1 MATFAFKAGGTAGT
15 IEAPD
20 RAAAIRE
27 LAKRGTAPTSLV
39 HVDASAKASA
49 AIEPKK
55 PYSAA
60 ARPTQKAVVTK
71 RRGSVMSRSET
82 AMFMRELAT
91 ALQAGL
97 PLVQSLRTLGRQGRS
112 GGRQEMLESLI
123 HAVEHGRSL
132 SDAMAAWGKPFGD
145 LTVNLTRAGEVSGR
159 LGDVMM
165 QTAELLDRD
174 MKLRR
179 SILGATLYPMILF
192 VLIVC
197 AIIVIV
203 TWIVPQILSGLGG
216 LTIELPWPTRVV
228 QGTAA
233 FFTNNWLAVL
243 ITTGAALLIGVKY
256 YASPEGRM
264 NVDRRLLKVPL
275 LGPMLREVAVA
286 RFTRTLATL
295 VSAGIPILTALRV
308 TKGTLGNRAM
318 EGVIDEVCDAVAA
331 GRTIADPLEKSGYF
345 PPMLVQIVNLGERSG
360 RLDELLHQA
369 SRAFEERTEMS
380 IKLFTTAFPPLLIV
394 SMAGVVGFVVLAI
407 VMALLQSHE
416 SVMRGV

>member
-1 MATFAFKAGGTAGT
+1 
-15 IEAPD
+15 
-20 RAAAIRE
+20 
-27 LAKRGTAPTSLV
+27 
-39 HVDASAKASA
+39 
-49 AIEPKK
+49 
-55 PYSAA
+55 
-60 ARPTQKAVVTK
+60 
-71 RRGSVMSRSET
+71 
-82 AMFMRELAT
+82 
-91 ALQAGL
+91 
-97 PLVQSLRTLGRQGRS
+97 
-112 GGRQEMLESLI
+112 
-123 HAVEHGRSL
+123 
-132 SDAMAAWGKPFGD
+132 
-145 LTVNLTRAGEVSGR
+145 
-159 LGDVMM
+159 MM

-243 ITTGAALLIGVKY
+243 ITTGATLLIGVKY

-318 EGVIDEVCDAVAA
+318 ESVIDEVCDAVAA

-407 VMALLQSHE
+407 VMALLQSQE